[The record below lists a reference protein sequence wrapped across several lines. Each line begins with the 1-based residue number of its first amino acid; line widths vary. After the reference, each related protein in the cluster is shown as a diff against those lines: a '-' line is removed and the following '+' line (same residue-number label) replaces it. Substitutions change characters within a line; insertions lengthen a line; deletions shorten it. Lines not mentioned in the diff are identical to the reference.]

1 MPVYPMPDE
10 NVRRILHK
18 GIVIPAHPLALN
30 AQREWDQRRQRA
42 LTRYYLDAGA
52 GGIAIGVHTTQF
64 AIRDPGIDLYAP
76 LLEFTAEVVRDFE
89 ARANKRIVKV
99 AGVTGRTDQAVR
111 EAETAA
117 RHGYDAVLL
126 SLAALKE
133 ATLDELVTH
142 CHAVAEVMPL
152 FGFYLQEAVGGR
164 PLPYAFWRRLAEEI
178 DNLVAI
184 KVAAFDRYHTIDVV
198 RAVAESGRAHEI
210 ALYTGNDDHILLDLL
225 TPFRFRVGHQL
236 VEVRFVGG
244 LLGQWA
250 VWTRKAVEL
259 LEAVH
264 KVVHAGEPVPTHLLV
279 LANEL
284 TDANAAIFDAA
295 NNFRGVIAGVHEI
308 LRRQGLLEGRW
319 TLDPTEDLG
328 PGQAEEIDRV
338 CRWYPHLTDDE
349 FVRAHLDEWLKD

>member
-1 MPVYPMPDE
+1 MATLPLPDRD
-10 NVRRILHK
+10 VQRILRK
-18 GIVIPAHPLALN
+18 GVVIPAHPLALN
-30 AQREWDQRRQRA
+30 AQRKWDQRRQRA
-42 LTRYYLDAGA
+42 LTRYYLDAGV

-64 AIRDPGIDLYAP
+64 AIRDPKIGLYEP
-76 LLEFTAEVVRDFE
+76 LLEFTSEVIRGYE
-89 ARANKRIVKV
+89 TREKRRIVKI
-99 AGVTGRTDQAVR
+99 AGVTGHTEQAVR

-133 ATLDELVTH
+133 ATVDQLVEH
-142 CHAVAEVMPL
+142 CKTVAQIMPL

-164 PLPYAFWRRLAEEI
+164 PLPYAFWRRFAEEI
-178 DNLVAI
+178 ENVVAI
-184 KVAAFDRYHTIDVV
+184 KVAAFDRYHTVDVV
-198 RAVAESGRAHEI
+198 RAVAEAGRAHEI

-225 TPFRFRVGHQL
+225 APYRFRVGHQL

-259 LEAVH
+259 LETVH
-264 KVVHAGEPVPTHLLV
+264 KVVHSGEPVPTHLLV

-295 NNFRGVIAGVHEI
+295 NNFRGVIAGVHEV

-319 TLDPTEDLG
+319 TLDPNEDLG

-338 CRWYPHLTDDE
+338 YRWYPNLTDDD
-349 FVRAHLDEWLKD
+349 FVREHLEEWLSD